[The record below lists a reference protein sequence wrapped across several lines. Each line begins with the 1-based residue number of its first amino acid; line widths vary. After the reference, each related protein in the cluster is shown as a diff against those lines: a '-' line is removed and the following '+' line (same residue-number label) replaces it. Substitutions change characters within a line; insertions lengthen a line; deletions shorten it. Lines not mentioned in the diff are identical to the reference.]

1 MPEQTAIRP
10 RTVPVDL
17 DHVVFAGPDLAAAID
32 AVELLTGVRA
42 APGGKHPTGTANA
55 LIAFTI
61 AGERVPHYLEVIGPD
76 PEGDRAAGEI
86 ETFAIKNRTAPAVAT
101 FAIHPADIV
110 ATAQRAADGGVDLGE
125 ILPLSRRTP
134 SGELLEWRLTRG
146 ERRDPDPAIPFLID
160 WGTTAQP
167 GLGDIPTIELLGV
180 RVEHPD
186 AGRLTE
192 SYALLGVETEVVQ
205 ADEFAIVLTVEG
217 VDGPIE
223 LR

>member
-1 MPEQTAIRP
+1 MSETTTQR
-10 RTVPVDL
+10 RTVPADL
-17 DHVVFAGPDLAAAID
+17 DHVVFAGPDLAEAID
-32 AVELLTGVRA
+32 AVERLTGVRA
-42 APGGKHPTGTANA
+42 DPGGKHPTGTANA

-61 AGERVPHYLEVIGPD
+61 DGERVPHYLEVIGPD
-76 PEGDRAAGEI
+76 PEGERAAGEI
-86 ETFAIKNRTAPAVAT
+86 DTFAIKHRSGPAVAT

-110 ATAQRAADGGVDLGE
+110 ATAQRATDGGVDLGE

-186 AGRLTE
+186 AAALTE
-192 SYALLGVETEVVQ
+192 TYALLGVETEVVQ
-205 ADEFAIVLTVEG
+205 ADAFAIVLTVG
-217 VDGPIE
+217 GPDGAVE